1 MSRIRVSL
9 LCALIV
15 AIGICVAILTAAAE
29 RDPFRRITVGEQ
41 VVLYTIHRGGRE
53 THREAIGRLYALAE
67 KMEMEIKGDLTLVAL
82 NNPFQADGR
91 HMLTEIRIPVNQEAL
106 LKHAGTLDAMTDV
119 KRLPPYNVLCFRR
132 YPDEKI
138 GRRDLLK
145 LYEQLYRNALDRR
158 IILMFGPEETFI
170 GKSHE
175 LEDYVDMRTDIK
187 VPMWKDILPGGE

>member
-67 KMEMEIKGDLTLVAL
+67 KMEMEIKGDLTLV
-82 NNPFQADGR
+82 
-91 HMLTEIRIPVNQEAL
+91 
-106 LKHAGTLDAMTDV
+106 
-119 KRLPPYNVLCFRR
+119 
-132 YPDEKI
+132 
-138 GRRDLLK
+138 
-145 LYEQLYRNALDRR
+145 
-158 IILMFGPEETFI
+158 
-170 GKSHE
+170 
-175 LEDYVDMRTDIK
+175 RT
-187 VPMWKDILPGGE
+187 